1 MNNKI
6 ETNLLY
12 TEDQEWLKI
21 EGNIVTIGITEFA
34 SKALGDLV
42 TIDLPE
48 INKEIIK
55 GDELAIIDS
64 VKAASDI
71 YAPVSG
77 KIVEINNSLADQP
90 ELVTNSP
97 YEDGWFMKIE
107 FTDESELSDY
117 MDKIQYD
124 EFCKIG

>member
-1 MNNKI
+1 M
-6 ETNLLY
+6 
-12 TEDQEWLKI
+12 
-21 EGNIVTIGITEFA
+21 
-34 SKALGDLV
+34 
-42 TIDLPE
+42 
-48 INKEIIK
+48 
-55 GDELAIIDS
+55 
-64 VKAASDI
+64 
-71 YAPVSG
+71 
-77 KIVEINNSLADQP
+77 EINNSLADQP

>member
-107 FTDESELSDY
+107 FTDKSELSDY
-117 MDKIQYD
+117 MDKIKYD

>member
-77 KIVEINNSLADQP
+77 KIVEINNSFADQP
-90 ELVTNSP
+90 EFVTNSP

-117 MDKIQYD
+117 IDKIQYD

>member
-90 ELVTNSP
+90 ELVSNSP